1 MILSAQAFHWLD
13 ETIKYKKCYNL
24 LKEDGYLV
32 LFWYNSR
39 GLTEEAKVIDQR
51 VNRII
56 GKYANRQSS
65 DNKPERAAHSG
76 VFKKEDRKAEI
87 EDSGLFK
94 ILNIFQYRTEVMN
107 NSEQYLK
114 AQKSVPAFASILDGM
129 EESAIRDMEEEIVYE
144 IDNNGGYVG
153 TIFDYSLYIAKKI
166 NKNTD

>member
-1 MILSAQAFHWLD
+1 M
-13 ETIKYKKCYNL
+13 
-24 LKEDGYLV
+24 KEDGYLV

>member
-1 MILSAQAFHWLD
+1 M
-13 ETIKYKKCYNL
+13 
-24 LKEDGYLV
+24 KEDGYLV

-65 DNKPERAAHSG
+65 DNKPERERAAHSG

-94 ILNIFQYRTEVMN
+94 ILDILQYRTEVKN
-107 NSEQYLK
+107 NSEQY
-114 AQKSVPAFASILDGM
+114 
-129 EESAIRDMEEEIVYE
+129 
-144 IDNNGGYVG
+144 
-153 TIFDYSLYIAKKI
+153 
-166 NKNTD
+166 